1 MSDKSVGE
9 RLGAAVDAV
18 KEKVN
23 QGADRTWAEAHEFN
37 AETASNP
44 VDRVM
49 EEGKAAVD
57 HAKADLH
64 GARADQQ
71 ADKASE

>member
-1 MSDKSVGE
+1 MTDKSVGE

-23 QGADRTWAEAHEFN
+23 EGADRTRAETHEFN

-44 VDRVM
+44 VDGLM
-49 EEGKAAVD
+49 ERGKAAVD
-57 HAKADLH
+57 HTKADLH
-64 GARADQQ
+64 GARADQKS
-71 ADKASE
+71 DKATE